1 VLEAD
6 GGERGCTAAPVPLFG
21 TPRQCTAWTERRSL
35 SRRLRAAP
43 SRDLFERMRPCDD
56 ALAAD
61 LSWRGV
67 PTLIFTWPRRT
78 TRDAGRVTPSDFHQP
93 SGIPRIA
100 LCTSSLNR
108 CVGITLRSATP
119 SRHTLLSALTKK
131 VLEDRERTHK
141 LC

>member
-1 VLEAD
+1 MLEAD

-43 SRDLFERMRPCDD
+43 SRDLFERTRPCDD

-67 PTLIFTWPRRT
+67 PTLIFTGHDAPREML
-78 TRDAGRVTPSDFHQP
+78 A
-93 SGIPRIA
+93 A
-100 LCTSSLNR
+100 LHP
-108 CVGITLRSATP
+108 ATFTNP
-119 SRHTLLSALTKK
+119 VAFPELLSAL
-131 VLEDRERTHK
+131 RR
-141 LC
+141 